1 MIIDS
6 IIEIPYNTFIKYE
19 YDMKYEKIRCDRI
32 LNTSMLYP
40 GNYGY
45 IPNTLAG
52 DGDPLDI
59 LVICDYQ
66 LYPGI
71 IIECK
76 VIGVLIMEDEK
87 GMDEKIISIPSD
99 IVDPNSQ
106 YIHDLHDISQ
116 ITLHKI
122 KHFFEYYKKND
133 IHKWCKVDDFKTKEY
148 AINLI
153 HQKTIS

>member
-1 MIIDS
+1 MNIQA
-6 IIEIPYNTFIKYE
+6 IIEIPYQTCVK
-19 YDMKYEKIRCDRI
+19 
-32 LNTSMLYP
+32 
-40 GNYGY
+40 
-45 IPNTLAG
+45 
-52 DGDPLDI
+52 
-59 LVICDYQ
+59 
-66 LYPGI
+66 
-71 IIECK
+71 
-76 VIGVLIMEDEK
+76 
-87 GMDEKIISIPSD
+87 
-99 IVDPNSQ
+99 